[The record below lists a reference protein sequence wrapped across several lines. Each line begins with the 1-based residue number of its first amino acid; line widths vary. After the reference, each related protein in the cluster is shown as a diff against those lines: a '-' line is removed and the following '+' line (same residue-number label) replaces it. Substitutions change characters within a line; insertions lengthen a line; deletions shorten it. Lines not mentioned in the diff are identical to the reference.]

1 MGLLETTEQESLRET
16 TRRFVRERMP
26 VSHLRQL
33 RDSRAPDGLSRDT
46 WGEMASLGLAGI
58 TIPVS
63 HGGMGL
69 GWTELGLVL
78 EECGRTLAPTPM
90 MSTAVLGTTALMLGG
105 ASSQLRDWL
114 HPIATGERLLAWAH
128 DEGPR
133 HAPYDVATRA
143 RLGSD
148 GYRLQGEKVL
158 VLDGHVADALIV
170 VARTSGSSG
179 EREGLT
185 LFLVP
190 ARAPGLHVTRTV
202 LVDSRNAARVR
213 LEDVLA
219 TSEDIIGT
227 PDQGAE
233 VLDPLLDR
241 ARVALSAE
249 MLGSLS
255 EAFESTLTQL
265 KTRKQFGVHIGS
277 FQALKHRAAR
287 LHCEVSLARAI
298 VAEALHAI
306 DEDRSNV
313 PLLAS
318 AAKARASDTFLHV
331 ANEAIQ
337 LHGGMGVTDACDIGL
352 FLKRARVAAMTFG
365 DAPFHR
371 DHFAHLRGY

>member
-16 TRRFVRERMP
+16 ARRFVRERMP
-26 VSHLRQL
+26 LSHLRQL
-33 RDSRAPDGLSRDT
+33 RDSGSPDGMSRDT
-46 WGEMASLGLAGI
+46 WRELAALGLAGI

-69 GWTELGLVL
+69 GWTELGIVL

-90 MSTAVLGTTALMLGG
+90 MSTGVLGTSALMLGG
-105 ASSQLRDWL
+105 TSSQLRSWL
-114 HPIATGERLLAWAH
+114 RPIASGEKLLAVAH
-128 DEGPR
+128 DEGSR
-133 HAPYDVATRA
+133 HAPYNVETRA
-143 RLGSD
+143 NLGPD

-158 VLDGHVADALIV
+158 VLDGHVADALVV
-170 VARTSGSSG
+170 VARTSGSPG

-190 ARAPGLHVTRTV
+190 AQAPGLQVTRTL

-213 LEDVLA
+213 LDEVLA
-219 TSEDIIGT
+219 TPEDILGT
-227 PDQGAE
+227 LDRGAE

-249 MLGSLS
+249 MLGGLS
-255 EAFESTLTQL
+255 EAFERTLTQL
-265 KTRKQFGVHIGS
+265 KTRRQFGVPIGS

-287 LHCEVSLARAI
+287 MHCEVSLSRAI
-298 VAEALHAI
+298 VTEALHAI

-365 DAPFHR
+365 DGAFHR
-371 DHFAHLRGY
+371 DHFARLRGY

>member
-16 TRRFVRERMP
+16 ARRFVHERMP
-26 VSHLRQL
+26 LSHVRQL
-33 RDSRAPDGLSRDT
+33 RDSGAPDGLSRET
-46 WGEMASLGLAGI
+46 WRELAGLGLAGI
-58 TIPVS
+58 MIPVS

-90 MSTAVLGTTALMLGG
+90 MSTVVLGSTALTLGG
-105 ASSQLRDWL
+105 TASQLGDWL
-114 HPIATGERLLAWAH
+114 RPIASGEKLLALAH
-128 DEGPR
+128 DEGTR
-133 HAPYDVATRA
+133 HAPYGVGTRA
-143 RLGSD
+143 SLGSD
-148 GYRLQGEKVL
+148 GYRIQGEKAL
-158 VLDGHVADALIV
+158 VLDGHLADALIV

-190 ARAPGLHVTRTV
+190 AQSHGLHVTRTL

-213 LEDVLA
+213 LDEVLA
-219 TSEDIIGT
+219 RPEDILGT
-227 PDQGAE
+227 LDRGAE

-249 MLGSLS
+249 MLGGLV

-265 KTRKQFGVHIGS
+265 KSRKQFGVAIGS
-277 FQALKHRAAR
+277 FQALKHRVAR
-287 LHCEVSLARAI
+287 LHCEVSLTRAI
-298 VAEALHAI
+298 ITEALHAI

-365 DAPFHR
+365 DGHFHR
-371 DHFAHLRGY
+371 DHFARLRGY